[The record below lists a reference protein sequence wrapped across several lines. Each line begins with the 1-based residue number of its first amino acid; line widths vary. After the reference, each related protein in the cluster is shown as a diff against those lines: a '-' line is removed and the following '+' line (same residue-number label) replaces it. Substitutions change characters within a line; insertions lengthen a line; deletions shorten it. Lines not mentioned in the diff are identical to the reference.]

1 MEMPV
6 PQAPPPGSAQAG
18 DLYVDLQTRT
28 LWLGVDTAVDA
39 SGFVLI
45 SDILAIQAEIDGCL
59 AEAKAYT
66 DTKIATRAPT
76 VHTHTASQITD
87 FEAAVDA
94 AVANNPGGGG
104 GVVKGMIMMWSGS
117 IAEIGVG
124 ALAGWALCDGGGT
137 PPRPDLRDR
146 FIIGAGNKL
155 PGDKNPLTVVK
166 TDVQGAHVHIITG
179 TALTIA
185 QLPAHQH
192 GVTIGPN
199 RFYGSTYGGGGA
211 HQHSIYGPMW
221 TGSWLEH
228 DPSSEGD
235 LGVNNGGVTHLT
247 PGGQGAHEHSCY
259 IDIHAGYNSDGG
271 QGCAGAS
278 HTHSESTAGSH
289 DHSLTSTQ
297 VRDVLPF
304 YALAYIIKT

>member
-66 DTKIATRAPT
+66 DAQVATRALIN
-76 VHTHTASQITD
+76 HTHTASQIVD

-179 TALTIA
+179 TALTEA
-185 QLPAHQH
+185 MLAPHAH
-192 GVTIGPN
+192 
-199 RFYGSTYGGGGA
+199 YGEIHSRQYGATYGGGGS
-211 HQHSIYGPMW
+211 HQHNIYGPMW

-228 DPSSEGD
+228 DQSSEGD

-247 PGGQGAHEHSCY
+247 PGGQGAHEHNCY
-259 IDIHAGYNSDGG
+259 VDIHVGVTMDTRGS
-271 QGCAGAS
+271 GAT